1 LPVVTHPVIEQL
13 AAILARVLRRL
24 GDTGKP
30 AVLRGAPLRLRVETE
45 LGLKM
50 VKWLRRIEFVA
61 DCRDL
66 GAGQGGPREDN
77 MFYEQTASI

>member
-1 LPVVTHPVIEQL
+1 MTHPVIEQL

-50 VKWLRRIEFVA
+50 VKWLRRIDVVA
-61 DCRDL
+61 DLRDL
-66 GAGQGGPREDN
+66 GAGQGGSREDN
-77 MFYEQTASI
+77 MFYEQVASS